1 MSGAFLYI
9 AGASATALFYALVA
23 SGFFLASLA
32 TRHFCFAA
40 ASAFVLAP
48 YIALGLGSTPL
59 GAVVAVLAAAAAG
72 SIYCQASRYLAY
84 RGAREGQLLIV
95 SIAAMIVVENVLVLS
110 FGNVSITLQRDFV
123 ASLWPHAIAAAV
135 VVLLLRAW
143 RATIAGKLSRALLDS
158 PLNLALRGVPVARVE
173 IGLAMA
179 GFALLAVAGLLW
191 ASDGRVKPS
200 MCLEIGLI
208 GAVAFIVGKM
218 FGARLV
224 AVMLAAIGLAGAR
237 VALSYFVEGDW
248 SMTAVALLLLAA
260 LTLRRGDHSAIALRL

>member
-1 MSGAFLYI
+1 MSESFPTLFSPLKLRAKTLKNRIVFGAH
-9 AGASATALFYALVA
+9 TANMSHEGLP
-23 SGFFLASLA
+23 GD
-32 TRHFCFAA
+32 RHFG
-40 ASAFVLAP
+40 
-48 YIALGLGSTPL
+48 Y
-59 GAVVAVLAAAAAG
+59 
-72 SIYCQASRYLAY
+72 Y
-84 RGAREGQLLIV
+84 RERARGG
-95 SIAAMIVVENVLVLS
+95 AAMIVVENLLVLS

-135 VVLLLRAW
+135 VVLLLWVW
-143 RATIAGKLSRALLDS
+143 RATIAGKLARALLDS

-218 FGARLV
+218 FSARLV

-260 LTLRRGDHSAIALRL
+260 LTLRRDDRSAIALRS